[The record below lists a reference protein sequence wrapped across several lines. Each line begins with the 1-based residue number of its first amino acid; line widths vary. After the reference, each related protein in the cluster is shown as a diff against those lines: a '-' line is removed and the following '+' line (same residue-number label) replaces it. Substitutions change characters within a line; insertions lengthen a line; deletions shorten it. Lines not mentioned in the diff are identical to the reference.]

1 MPSEAHLKFIAVL
14 KKVPRGRV
22 ATYGQ
27 VARLAGYPGSARQV
41 VWALHSSSRKHR
53 LPWHRVIN
61 SQGKIGLP
69 EGRGRS
75 RQKALLVREGVE
87 VDPYGRV
94 DLKRFGWK
102 KDRRPLKRA

>member
-1 MPSEAHLKFIAVL
+1 MPSEAYEKIVATLA
-14 KKVPRGRV
+14 KVPRGRV

-27 VARLAGYPGSARQV
+27 IARVAGFPGHARQV
-41 VWALHSSSRKHR
+41 VWALHSSSRKKK

-75 RQKALLVREGVE
+75 RQKALLLREGVE
-87 VDPYGRV
+87 VDAYGRI

-102 KDRRPLKRA
+102 KDKKR